1 MSKFWTLR
9 QAKGYWKP
17 ILNLINIQEPKWQYK
32 MVYILISKR
41 GDCTVIFL
49 PYANA
54 VSSDNENAVN
64 HGMRQ
69 ITYVQTRT
77 VIFSFNYLSVSF
89 NKKCIPQ
96 CTRRK
101 ASICTFLQ
109 LLQIIWIFTVSRGVA
124 RTVVLCRRLY

>member
-1 MSKFWTLR
+1 
-9 QAKGYWKP
+9 
-17 ILNLINIQEPKWQYK
+17 

-89 NKKCIPQ
+89 TKIVYHNAKGEK
-96 CTRRK
+96 R
-101 ASICTFLQ
+101 AFLR
-109 LLQIIWIFTVSRGVA
+109 FYSS
-124 RTVVLCRRLY
+124 CRLFEYLR